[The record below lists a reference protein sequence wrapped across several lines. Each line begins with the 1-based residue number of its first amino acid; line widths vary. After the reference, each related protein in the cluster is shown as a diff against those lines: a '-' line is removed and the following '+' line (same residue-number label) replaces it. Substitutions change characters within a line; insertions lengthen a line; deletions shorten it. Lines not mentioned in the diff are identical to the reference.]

1 MNSLYRAL
9 VSLAT
14 VLPISIPYVYV
25 FSDQIHALIFTGENA
40 HKVGDMF
47 PVIAVLITVAANFLI
62 GLAIIKFLDVVAHQ
76 ISERPVKIQT
86 VKVLGSDSLMG
97 YLPYVLPLFISQDDM
112 QGAIGWIIGGIILLI
127 LSWVSM
133 TVAFSPLLRL
143 CGLQFY
149 EAQLA
154 DGTIATLLVKDRK
167 IRPLK
172 LKAAAYI
179 SSYCIYGIR

>member
-25 FSDQIHALIFTGENA
+25 FSNQIHALIFTEE
-40 HKVGDMF
+40 HTCLVGDMF
-47 PVIAVLITVAANFLI
+47 PVIAVLVTVAANFLMGWLI
-62 GLAIIKFLDVVAHQ
+62 TRFLNSVAHR
-76 ISERPVKIQT
+76 ISERPVRVET
-86 VKVLGSDSLMG
+86 VKVLGADSLMG
-97 YLPYVLPLFISQDDM
+97 YLPYVLPLFITQDDL
-112 QGAIGWIIGGIILLI
+112 QGAIGWFIGGIILLL

-149 EAQLA
+149 EVQLA
-154 DGTIATLLVKDRK
+154 DGTIATLLLKDQK
-167 IRPLK
+167 LRPLK
-172 LKAAAYI
+172 LKAAAFI
-179 SSYCIYGIR
+179 SDHCIYGIR